1 MKGNGRSGFTF
12 LELITVIAILAVLAI
27 VGGPSVMA
35 WRNAATLRGAVNTLR
50 GDLQMAKSLAIKQN
64 VIVRAQFSSGGYTIV
79 TAGGTVL
86 KIRQLPAGVVIN
98 LMETTFLDNDGDG
111 SPDTSFNGR
120 GIPLPGIAG
129 DLGKLVVNGPSGNRT
144 ISINTVGRIH
154 IT

>member
-1 MKGNGRSGFTF
+1 MRLNERSGFTF
-12 LELITVIAILAVLAI
+12 LELITVVAILAILAVL
-27 VGGPSVMA
+27 GGPNFMA
-35 WRNAATLRGAVNTLR
+35 WRDAARLRGAINTLR

-64 VIVRAQFSSGGYTIV
+64 VVVRVQFSSPGYTIA

-86 KIRQLPAGVVIN
+86 KTRQMPAGVEID

-129 DLGKLVVNGPSGNRT
+129 DLGKVVVNGPSGNKT
-144 ISINTVGRIH
+144 ISINTVGRIQ